1 MVACLR
7 VPQVAPPEPRSR
19 DLDTAKLGA
28 GLEAWVYTFPGY
40 AFSWSIR
47 DALRHVLDALH
58 DNDIEVDESGFYVA
72 QYDAPTSPFHR
83 HNEIWV
89 RAHGSKPHPTPPTP
103 SPPAPA
109 PPSPEPSPT
118 PSPPQP
124 SPPPSPKPSPSPE
137 PPAPVPPKPSPPRP
151 SPPSPTPG
159 PPTPPAPPKPTP
171 PTPTPPAPCP
181 PSPPTPGDQPQSA
194 VHHKQSR
201 YFITVAPVP
210 VSNWARNAI
219 EKAYTAAVKLQ
230 QDLQAMLA

>member
-1 MVACLR
+1 MTHEITRYFLGYNEANQFLHPTVPLVTLVTLLDDSELDFGANFTVAGYL
-7 VPQVAPPEPRSR
+7 PEEYQVAPPEPRSR

-124 SPPPSPKPSPSPE
+124 SPPP
-137 PPAPVPPKPSPPRP
+137 
-151 SPPSPTPG
+151 
-159 PPTPPAPPKPTP
+159 
-171 PTPTPPAPCP
+171 PCP